1 MRDFTSQAWRWACYR
16 KRGRLWKST
25 IVALSIRDYFGAFI
39 ISANHGILKDDTR
52 LFDVAKEQMDT
63 PAENTLFLDDWA
75 PYVQVAINSGFQG
88 AAVARDADT
97 SKVEGLTIHEK
108 PE

>member
-1 MRDFTSQAWRWACYR
+1 MDLQIPNYPLS
-16 KRGRLWKST
+16 LWERVRVRVYKP
-25 IVALSIRDYFGAFI
+25 SIQKCW
-39 ISANHGILKDDTR
+39 NTR

-88 AAVARDADT
+88 AVVARDADT
-97 SKVEGLTIHEK
+97 SKVEGLTYMRNLNEVEELVINRAVPH
-108 PE
+108 PG